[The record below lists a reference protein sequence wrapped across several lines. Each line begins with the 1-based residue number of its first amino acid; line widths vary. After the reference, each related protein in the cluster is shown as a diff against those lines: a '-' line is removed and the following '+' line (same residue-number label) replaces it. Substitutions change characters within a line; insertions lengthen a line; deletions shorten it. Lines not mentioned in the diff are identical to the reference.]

1 MQVQHVFGTR
11 AFVQVVHVLGDD
23 LNVHAVLPC
32 GELVMARVRLGF
44 PHGFSPLVVKPGDQL
59 RVAIPCRWRGHVFDP
74 VAFPQPACTTEGRNA
89 AFCTHASAGQHHQM
103 FGDVHRSK
111 LRKRPQVFGLS
122 LTSMSQRHFIIYDL
136 EATCWR
142 SRAPKRVEVIEIG
155 AVKVNESL
163 DIVSEFCLFVKPTL
177 HPQISKFCTQ
187 LTSITQS
194 DVDRAPFFDEAIEA
208 FEDWIDPKVSRA
220 VLMSWGEFDKRQLL
234 SDGDLHDIDLPWLR
248 YHACLQHHYSKWK
261 GSKNQIGLKTAM
273 ELEGLSYSGTQHRAI
288 EDARNMARLFQVI
301 ATPMELVNPE

>member
-1 MQVQHVFGTR
+1 RSVRHVQHISRRINYVQGNARRGFKGQLRRGIHLQGRTNNQHAVRLLDQRKCLGHFGHRLSKPHNVRPQRVARRTAVGRFHLPMIQGIGLRTRSTTARFGQFSVQMEHALGTR
-11 AFVQVVHVLGDD
+11 PFVQVVHILGDN

-32 GELVMARVRLGF
+32 GELVMARVGLGL
-44 PHGFSPLVVKPGDQL
+44 PHRFSPLVVKPGNQL
-59 RVAIPCRWRGHVFDP
+59 RFAIPCRRRSHVFDP
-74 VAFPQPACTTEGRNA
+74 VAFPQSACTTEGRNA

-103 FGDVHRSK
+103 FRDVHRSK

-163 DIVSEFCLFVKPTL
+163 DIVDELCLFVKPTL

-194 DVDRAPFFDEAIEA
+194 DVDRAPFFDEA
-208 FEDWIDPKVSRA
+208 
-220 VLMSWGEFDKRQLL
+220 
-234 SDGDLHDIDLPWLR
+234 
-248 YHACLQHHYSKWK
+248 
-261 GSKNQIGLKTAM
+261 
-273 ELEGLSYSGTQHRAI
+273 
-288 EDARNMARLFQVI
+288 
-301 ATPMELVNPE
+301 